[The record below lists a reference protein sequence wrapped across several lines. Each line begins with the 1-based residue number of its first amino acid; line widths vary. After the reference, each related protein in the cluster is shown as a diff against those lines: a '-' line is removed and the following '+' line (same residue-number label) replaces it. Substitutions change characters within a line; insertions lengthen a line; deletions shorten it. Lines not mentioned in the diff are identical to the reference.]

1 MDAKAREI
9 LPGNPN
15 LPAWVGASISRTPA
29 ENSDKSP
36 PGIVTLVGVALVTGG
51 SRGIGAA
58 VAVRLAED
66 GHDVAITYR
75 SNADAAERV
84 AAKIRAQGCS
94 AATFAG
100 DMSQVEVPGPLV
112 STVERELGPV
122 EILIANAGIN
132 QPLEQDPRKID
143 AAVWDRA
150 MAINLRAPFL
160 LARAAIGGM
169 IDRGFGRIVLLS
181 SVAAYTGG
189 IVGPHYAASKAGLHG
204 LAHSLSQFA
213 SGHGVTVNV
222 IAPALI
228 ATDMIPA
235 DEAARDELALG
246 IPVGRLGHPD
256 EVADLI
262 AAVVRNPY
270 ITNQSI
276 LIDGGIRPS

>member
-1 MDAKAREI
+1 M
-9 LPGNPN
+9 
-15 LPAWVGASISRTPA
+15 
-29 ENSDKSP
+29 
-36 PGIVTLVGVALVTGG
+36 GVALVTGG

-75 SNADAAERV
+75 SNADAAARV
-84 AAKIRAQGCS
+84 AAKIRAQGRS

-100 DMSQVEVPGPLV
+100 DMSQVEVPGALV
-112 STVERELGPV
+112 STVERELGPI

-160 LARAAIGGM
+160 VARAAIGGM

>member
-1 MDAKAREI
+1 MA
-9 LPGNPN
+9 
-15 LPAWVGASISRTPA
+15 
-29 ENSDKSP
+29 
-36 PGIVTLVGVALVTGG
+36 VALITGG

-58 VAVRLAED
+58 TAVRLAED
-66 GHDVAITYR
+66 GHDIAVAYR
-75 SNADAAERV
+75 SNAEAAAQVAAEVQALGRT
-84 AAKIRAQGCS
+84 

-100 DMSQVEVPGPLV
+100 DMSEVEAPGALAKA
-112 STVERELGPV
+112 VERELGPV

-132 QPLEQDPRKID
+132 DPLEQDPRKID
-143 AAVWDRA
+143 AAVWDRV

-160 LARAAIGGM
+160 IVQATIGGM

-222 IAPALI
+222 VAPALI
-228 ATDMIPA
+228 ATDMMPT
-235 DEAARDELALG
+235 DERALEEITRR
-246 IPVGRLGHPD
+246 IPVGRLGRPD

-262 AAVVRNPY
+262 AAIVRNPY
-270 ITNQSI
+270 LTNQSI
-276 LIDGGIRPS
+276 LVDGGIRPS

>member
-1 MDAKAREI
+1 M
-9 LPGNPN
+9 
-15 LPAWVGASISRTPA
+15 
-29 ENSDKSP
+29 
-36 PGIVTLVGVALVTGG
+36 ALALITGG

-58 VAVRLAED
+58 TAVRLARD
-66 GHDVAITYR
+66 GHDIAVAYG
-75 SNADAAERV
+75 SSVQAAARV
-84 AAKIRAQGCS
+84 AAQVRALGR
-94 AATFAG
+94 AADVFAA
-100 DMSQVEVPGPLV
+100 DMADAVAPGALV
-112 STVERELGPV
+112 SAVEEELGPV

-132 QPLEQDPRKID
+132 HPLQQDPRQID
-143 AAVWDRA
+143 VTEWDRA

-160 LARAAIGGM
+160 LAGAAIGGM

-222 IAPALI
+222 VAPALI
-228 ATDMIPA
+228 ATDMMPS
-235 DEAARDELALG
+235 EEQRLTELARR
-246 IPVGRLGHPD
+246 IPVGRLGQAS

-262 AAVVRNPY
+262 AAIVRNPCL
-270 ITNQSI
+270 TNQSI